1 MTKTAKKPTAKKVEP
16 LISTSK
22 DFRLVARDQEKMP
35 VELSQEERDAAAL
48 KLARLVQEKE
58 SLDEQKRDVTREWR
72 VKLNAKQ
79 EQIDDCAS
87 GVIHGAMP
95 TEFTIETRAVFKT
108 RMIERV
114 RTQDNKVVDKRP
126 MTPEEEV
133 QYLQTDI
140 SDGRAAPHTLNRE
153 PSPEDPNKP
162 TKVSHGWSGEPL
174 QPVAGSTLVY
184 STGPDEP
191 TEEQEVPELDD
202 DTRAAL
208 GGLPKGWRK
217 VWLECQWRI
226 EGDDKPLRGG
236 DLFEVYLRIK
246 SAGSSTAEVTPD
258 FLSTAHVQRAL
269 DIMRRRGLVRADEG
283 GVWFVAAEAPAVETE
298 PGRKDPLPAATE
310 VKKPRLRG
318 AKSKAEAM
326 LNSALEQTSAMEQ
339 SA

>member
-1 MTKTAKKPTAKKVEP
+1 MTKTAKKKPTAKKAEP

-133 QYLQTDI
+133 QYLQTDLERAQPAALLREPGPDAKGAPLKLV
-140 SDGRAAPHTLNRE
+140 SDGA
-153 PSPEDPNKP
+153 
-162 TKVSHGWSGEPL
+162 
-174 QPVAGSTLVY
+174 PVADTLVY

-191 TEEQEVPELDD
+191 TEEQEIPEVDD

-217 VWLECQWRI
+217 VWLEAKWRV
-226 EGDDKPLRGG
+226 EGEDQPLRNG

-246 SAGSSTAEVTPD
+246 TTGSTTMEAKPD
-258 FLSTAHVQRAL
+258 FLSVSHVQRAL

-283 GVWFVAAEAPAVETE
+283 GVWFVAEEAPAVETE
-298 PGRKDPLPAATE
+298 PGRSDPLPEAADTKA
-310 VKKPRLRG
+310 KKPRRKG
-318 AKSKAEAM
+318 ARDTGEQAINA
-326 LNSALEQTSAMEQ
+326 ALGQ
-339 SA
+339 SEGHVH